1 MEEITTL
8 TGKQKRYLR
17 SLGSTMDPV
26 VQIGKTGLSGSLL
39 DSTKDALIAREL
51 IKVRVLQNC
60 SDAPKEVITQ
70 LAEAADAQLVQVIGR
85 NGLLYKRNRNP
96 EKNHKIELPS

>member
-26 VQIGKTGLSGSLL
+26 VQIGKIGMSGSLL
-39 DSTKDALIAREL
+39 DSTK
-51 IKVRVLQNC
+51 
-60 SDAPKEVITQ
+60 
-70 LAEAADAQLVQVIGR
+70 EAFVPLWFNYYI
-85 NGLLYKRNRNP
+85 
-96 EKNHKIELPS
+96 H